1 MAGIGNGVWFSNQA
15 FESASKIITKVYS
28 KTVEMVTPQY
38 PRVFNEY
45 PNDPQ
50 RGFMTYLALR
60 GFQLASILPEGT
72 QPAIQ
77 SMSEG
82 ESQTFNLVDYA
93 LGYGVTHKA
102 MQYDP
107 KAVLSR
113 APKFLAYSSL
123 ITQELLIWQILN
135 LGFTVNSYDGVPLFS
150 TAHPLQ
156 NMPSV
161 TYSNSGSTTALSVEA
176 LHASYLNLNL
186 TVDDNNLAEYRS
198 PRQLICGTGISQQ
211 AEEILGAKGYPYSD
225 ENRPN
230 VVADSVELVIS
241 RWITLPTAWFVLAG
255 KGDVEGDTH
264 SMFYTF
270 QEKDRQRTWEEPG
283 TENMYHSIQF
293 RLGYGNL
300 DWRGA
305 YGSQGS

>member
-1 MAGIGNGVWFSNQA
+1 MPLGLFFSNEA

-28 KTVEMVTPQY
+28 KTVEQVKPQY
-38 PRVFNEY
+38 QRVFNEY
-45 PNDPQ
+45 GNDPQ
-50 RGFMTYLALR
+50 RAFMTFLALR
-60 GFQLASILPEGT
+60 GLTIAQVLPEGNF
-72 QPAIQ
+72 PAIQ
-77 SMSEG
+77 QIAEG
-82 ESQTFNLVDYA
+82 ESQSFNFVDYA
-93 LGYGVTHKA
+93 LGYAVTHKA

-107 KAVLSR
+107 HAILAR
-113 APKFLAYSSL
+113 APKFLVYSSQ

-135 LGFTVNSYDGVPLFS
+135 LSFTVNGYDGVPMFS

-156 NMPSV
+156 SQPSV
-161 TYSNSGSTTALSVEA
+161 TYGNSGGTTAISVEA
-176 LHASYLNLNL
+176 LHAAYLNLNL
-186 TVDDNNLAEYRS
+186 TVDDQNLATYRT
-198 PRQLICGTGISQQ
+198 PKQLVVGTGISQQ

-241 RWITLPTAWFVLAG
+241 RWITGLTSWFVLAG

-264 SMFYTF
+264 SMFYSF

-283 TENMYHSIQF
+283 SENMFHSVQF

-300 DWRGA
+300 DWRGGYA
-305 YGSQGS
+305 SQGS